1 MEEKKNQNEPVVDQ
15 QYTETSDEV
24 RTGKKDGKFGLGF
37 YMLVGCVI
45 FALVEIVISISYF
58 F

>member
-1 MEEKKNQNEPVVDQ
+1 MEEKKNQNEPVIDQ
-15 QYTETSDEV
+15 QYTETSDKV
-24 RTGKKDGKFGLGF
+24 RTGKKDTKFGLGF